1 MIALILQ
8 ADTIERVLNIESI
21 SVIGLLLAICG
32 LLIYD
37 KMKKEKT
44 YLALQDKLTDE
55 QNENKKILIELVS
68 KSILATEQNTT
79 AINTLRDVYK
89 QS

>member
-1 MIALILQ
+1 MQ
-8 ADTIERVLNIESI
+8 ADTVERVLTIESI
-21 SVIGLLLAICG
+21 SVIGLLLAICA

-37 KMKKEKT
+37 KVRKEKSYT
-44 YLALQDKLTDE
+44 SLQDKLTDE

>member
-1 MIALILQ
+1 MILMQ
-8 ADTIERVLNIESI
+8 ADTVERVLTIESI
-21 SVIGLLLAICG
+21 SVIGLLLAICA

-37 KMKKEKT
+37 KVRKEKSYT
-44 YLALQDKLTDE
+44 SLQDKLTDE

>member
-1 MIALILQ
+1 MILIQ
-8 ADTIERVLNIESI
+8 AETVERVLTIESI
-21 SVIGLLLAICG
+21 SVIGLLLAICA

-37 KMKKEKT
+37 KVRKEKS
-44 YLALQDKLTDE
+44 YSELQNNLSKE
-55 QNENKKILIELVS
+55 QSENKNILIELVS

-79 AINTLRDVYK
+79 AINTLREYVYK

>member
-1 MIALILQ
+1 MILTQ
-8 ADTIERVLNIESI
+8 ADTVERVLTIESI
-21 SVIGLLLAICG
+21 SVIGLLLAICA

-37 KMKKEKT
+37 KVRKEKS
-44 YLALQDKLTDE
+44 YSALQDKFNTE
-55 QNENKKILIELVS
+55 QSENKNILIELVS

-89 QS
+89 Q